1 MLDLYSCDNTLL
13 LLFSCSVDSDSLRPH
28 ELQQA
33 RLRCLSLSPGVC
45 SNSCPLSRWW
55 HPTSS
60 SCRPLLLPPSIFP
73 NIRVFFIESV
83 FASGGQSIEASA
95 PVLPMNLQ
103 GWFPLGLT
111 SLISLQ
117 SRELSKVFSSTNFE
131 SISSSAYAMLSDIS
145 VPLRILQ
152 QKQKHDLEG
161 RVYIETTLDWTRTY
175 SDTLNPLEG
184 QTSN

>member
-1 MLDLYSCDNTLL
+1 MSN
-13 LLFSCSVDSDSLRPH
+13 SLWPH
-28 ELQQA
+28 GLQYT
-33 RLRCLSLSPGVC
+33 RLPSSSLSPRILSTELVMPFNHLILC
-45 SNSCPLSRWW
+45 CPL
-55 HPTSS
+55 
-60 SCRPLLLPPSIFP
+60 LFLPSIFP
-73 NIRVFFIESV
+73 GIRVFSNKLTLHIGWPKYWSF
-83 FASGGQSIEASA
+83 SI
-95 PVLPMNLQ
+95 VLPVNLQ

-175 SDTLNPLEG
+175 PDTLNPLEG